1 MQKLKKKKN
10 NFPSYMWS
18 YIKFVYLRYALYCK
32 LLRYARGLD

>member
-10 NFPSYMWS
+10 FPSYMCS